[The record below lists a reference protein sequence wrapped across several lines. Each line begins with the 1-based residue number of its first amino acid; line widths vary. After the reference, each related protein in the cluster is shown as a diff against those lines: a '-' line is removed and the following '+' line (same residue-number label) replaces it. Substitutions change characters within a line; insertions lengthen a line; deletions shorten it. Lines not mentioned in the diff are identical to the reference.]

1 MVMKLDGKVAVIT
14 GSSMGI
20 GLAIAERFLAEGAR
34 VTINSRSAAKAQEVA
49 RSIGSEEM
57 AWGVGA
63 DVSHARDAER
73 LVHETVDHFGRI
85 DIMVCNAGTSFIR
98 SAETIDTEDWD
109 AVVNLNLNGVFYSA
123 QAAAKK
129 MIPQREGNILLIGS
143 ILGRVGLPRRAA
155 YCATKHALVGLTKVL
170 ALDWAPY
177 GIRVNDLAPG
187 YIATEM
193 NVRDQSTSDYTDEDI
208 LRRDPMGRYGTVEEI
223 AEGALY
229 LVSDASGYVTGIDLP
244 IDGGWLSYGG
254 W

>member
-1 MVMKLDGKVAVIT
+1 MKLDGKVAVIT

-49 RSIGSEEM
+49 RGMGNDEM
-57 AWGVGA
+57 VLGVGA
-63 DVSHARDAER
+63 DVSHAEEAAR
-73 LVHETVDHFGRI
+73 LVQETVDHFGRI

-98 SAETIDTEDWD
+98 SAETINTEDWD

-129 MIPQREGNILLIGS
+129 MIPQRGGNILLMGS

-208 LRRDPMGRYGTVEEI
+208 FRRDPMGRYGTVKEI

>member
-1 MVMKLDGKVAVIT
+1 MKLDGKVAVIT

-20 GLAIAERFLAEGAR
+20 GLAIAERFRAEGAR
-34 VTINSRSAAKAQEVA
+34 VTINSRSAARAHEVA
-49 RSIGSEEM
+49 RSIGNEEM
-57 AWGVGA
+57 VLGIGA
-63 DVSHARDAER
+63 DVSHAQEAER
-73 LVHETVDHFGRI
+73 LVQETVAHFGRI

-98 SAETIDTEDWD
+98 SAETIDTEDWE

-129 MIPQREGNILLIGS
+129 MIPQRGGSILLMGS

-193 NVRDQSTSDYTDEDI
+193 NARDQSTSDYTDDEI
-208 LRRDPMGRYGTVEEI
+208 LRRDPLGRYGTVEEI

-229 LVSDASGYVTGIDLP
+229 LVSEASGYVTGIDLP

>member
-1 MVMKLDGKVAVIT
+1 MKLRDKVAVIT

-20 GLAIAERFLAEGAR
+20 GLAVAKRFLIEGAR
-34 VTINSRSAAKAQEVA
+34 VVINSRDPEKARAVA
-49 RSIGSEEM
+49 RSFGPEDQVI
-57 AWGVGA
+57 GVGA
-63 DVSHARDAER
+63 DVSKPQEAAR
-73 LVHETVDHFGRI
+73 LVQATLDHFGSL
-85 DIMVCNAGTSFIR
+85 DIMVCNAGTSLIR
-98 SAETIDTEDWD
+98 SAESIAPDEWTQVID
-109 AVVNLNLNGVFYSA
+109 LNLSGVFYSA
-123 QAAAKK
+123 QAAARP
-129 MIPQREGNILLIGS
+129 MMTQGGGNILLIGS

-193 NVRDQSTSDYTDEDI
+193 NVRDQSTSDYSDEDI
-208 LRRDPMGRYGTVEEI
+208 LRRDPLGRYGTVEEI

-229 LVSDASGYVTGIDLP
+229 LVSDASGYVTGVDLP
-244 IDGGWLSYGG
+244 IDGGWVAYGG